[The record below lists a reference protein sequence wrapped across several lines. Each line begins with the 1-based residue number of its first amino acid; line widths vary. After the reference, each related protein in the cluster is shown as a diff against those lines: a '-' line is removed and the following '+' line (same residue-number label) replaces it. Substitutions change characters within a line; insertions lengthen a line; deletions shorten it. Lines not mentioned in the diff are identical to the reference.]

1 MTMYLIAPSILA
13 ADFLRL
19 GEQIAQVE
27 AAGADWIHIDVMDG
41 HFVPNLTMGPFIVEH
56 CRRATRLPLDVHL
69 MVTEPM
75 RFVEA
80 FVRAGANSLTVH
92 VEANDE
98 LRPTLQKIRSLGCR
112 AGLSLSPGTP
122 AEAVH
127 PYLGLV
133 DLILVMSVE
142 PGYAGQQFLPQ
153 VLPKIAAVRRMLDVA
168 DSSAWLQVDGGLSPT
183 TLPQVKAA
191 GANVFVA
198 AQAIFH
204 HPDGIAAGLRAL
216 RESLQDNN

>member
-1 MTMYLIAPSILA
+1 MTSYLIAPSILS

-19 GEQIAQVE
+19 GEQIAEVE
-27 AAGADWIHIDVMDG
+27 AAGADWIHVDVMDG

-69 MVTEPM
+69 MVTEPS

-92 VEANDE
+92 VETNSHVLPA
-98 LRPTLQKIRSLGCR
+98 LQMIRALGCR
-112 AGLSLSPGTP
+112 AGVSLSPATP
-122 AEAVH
+122 ADAVR
-127 PYLGLV
+127 PYLSLV

-142 PGYAGQQFLPQ
+142 PGYAGQEFLPE
-153 VLPKIAAVRRMLDVA
+153 VLSKIEAIRRMLDVA
-168 DSSAWLQVDGGLSPT
+168 DSSAWLQVDGGLT
-183 TLPQVKAA
+183 VKTLPLVKAA

-198 AQAIFH
+198 AHAIFQ
-204 HPDGIAAGLRAL
+204 HPGGVTAGLRAL
-216 RESLQDNN
+216 RACLSD

>member
-1 MTMYLIAPSILA
+1 MTSCLLAPSILS

-19 GEQIAQVE
+19 GEQIAEVE

-69 MVTEPM
+69 MVTEPA
-75 RFVEA
+75 RFVND

-92 VEANDE
+92 VETNDS
-98 LRPTLQKIRSLGCR
+98 LLPTLQLIRRLGCR
-112 AGLSLSPGTP
+112 AGISLSPATP
-122 AEAVH
+122 AEAVY
-127 PYLGLV
+127 PYLSLV

-142 PGYAGQQFLPQ
+142 PGYAGQEFMPQ
-153 VLPKIAAVRRMLDVA
+153 VLPKIEAIRRMLDLT
-168 DSSAWLQVDGGLSPT
+168 DSFAWLQVDGGLT
-183 TLPQVKAA
+183 TETAPLVKAA

-198 AQAIFH
+198 AHAIFR
-204 HPDGIAAGLRAL
+204 HPNGITAGIQAL
-216 RESLQDNN
+216 RRCLSDDD

>member
-1 MTMYLIAPSILA
+1 MTDYLIAPSILS

-19 GEQIAQVE
+19 GEQIAEVE
-27 AAGADWIHIDVMDG
+27 AAGADWIHVDVMDG

-69 MVTEPM
+69 MVTEPL

-92 VEANDE
+92 VETNDHV
-98 LRPTLQKIRSLGCR
+98 LPTLQKIRALGCR
-112 AGLSLSPGTP
+112 AGVSLSPATP
-122 AEAVH
+122 ADAVR
-127 PYLGLV
+127 PYLSLV

-142 PGYAGQQFLPQ
+142 PGYAGQEFMPE
-153 VLPKIAAVRRMLDVA
+153 VLPKIEAIRRMLDVA
-168 DSSAWLQVDGGLSPT
+168 DSSAWLQVDGGLT
-183 TLPQVKAA
+183 VKTLPLVKAA

-198 AQAIFH
+198 AHAIFQY
-204 HPDGIAAGLRAL
+204 PQGIAAGVQALRACL
-216 RESLQDNN
+216 DD

>member
-27 AAGADWIHIDVMDG
+27 TAGADWIHIDVMDG

-92 VEANDE
+92 VEVNDE

-153 VLPKIAAVRRMLDVA
+153 VLPKITAVRRMLDVA

>member
-153 VLPKIAAVRRMLDVA
+153 VLPKITAVRRMLDVA